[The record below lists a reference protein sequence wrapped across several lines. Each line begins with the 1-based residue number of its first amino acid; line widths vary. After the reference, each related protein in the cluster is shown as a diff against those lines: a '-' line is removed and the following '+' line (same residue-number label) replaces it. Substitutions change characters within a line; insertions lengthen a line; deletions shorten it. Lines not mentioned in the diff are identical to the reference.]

1 MIPANGKMSLTK
13 SRILRKKDSVRE
25 MWLSQRAK
33 LTEMEKAM
41 GTMLAAMMMEPPVT
55 KYSVAPLLH
64 SSL

>member
-33 LTEMEKAM
+33 LTETET
-41 GTMLAAMMMEPPVT
+41 GV
-55 KYSVAPLLH
+55 PLRIWLKQGKENG
-64 SSL
+64 